1 MDYTDDTDCVLC
13 LKLTAEAR
21 RWGGV
26 LGCCQNQDL
35 WDKRMVRLL
44 V

>member
-13 LKLTAEAR
+13 LKLTAETR
-21 RWGGV
+21 RRCGV
-26 LGCCQNQDL
+26 FFEVAKVGC
-35 WDKRMVRLL
+35 VI